1 MKQYRVV
8 ILLNILVSNFKQFIT
23 ANIKRT
29 LFNKC
34 FNRSKNHIATYKFII
49 VHDPTLLLFSLRN
62 MGIEHK
68 RHTQLRFA
76 TEGAFDG
83 QAFDWFEQSRD
94 LRICTLLADD

>member
-23 ANIKRT
+23 ARIKRT

-34 FNRSKNHIATYKFII
+34 FNRTKNHIATYKFII

-76 TEGAFDG
+76 TEGAQG
-83 QAFDWFEQSRD
+83 A
-94 LRICTLLADD
+94 LLGRQEGTCLPSSACPDI